1 MGHTA
6 ALFPGQGSQFVGM
19 GRDIFERSP
28 AGRAVF
34 EKADEALGFS
44 LSKVIF
50 EGPEEELTRTDISQ
64 PAILTVSTAVVEAAR
79 EAGWKPKVAAAAGL
93 SLGEYSALVFA
104 GAIPFEQAV
113 VLVHRRG
120 AFMREAGAAN
130 PGGMLSVMGLE
141 EEAVM
146 RIVQAASAEGEISIA
161 NLNCPGQIVLSGE
174 AGPLESA
181 AEMAAE
187 EGAFKTVF
195 LKVDGAFH
203 SPLMQPAAARLAAEL
218 ERHDFV
224 EAELPVVAN
233 RAADYARD
241 PEDIKRFLVE
251 QITSGVLW
259 EGSMR
264 RLLDDGVTDFVELG
278 PGRVLAGLM
287 KRIARKAPVLPVG
300 DMDTALQLA
309 GARAGG

>member
-1 MGHTA
+1 MGHTV
-6 ALFPGQGSQFVGM
+6 ALFPGQGAQFVGM

-44 LSKVIF
+44 LGKVIF
-50 EGPEEELTRTDISQ
+50 EGPAEELTGTDISQ
-64 PAILTVSTAVVEAAR
+64 AAILTVSTAVVEAAR
-79 EAGWKPKVAAAAGL
+79 EAGWNRKVAAAAGL

-113 VLVHRRG
+113 ALVRQRG
-120 AFMREAGAAN
+120 IFMREAGVAN
-130 PGGMLSVMGLE
+130 PGGMLSVLGLD

-146 RIVQAASAEGEISIA
+146 RIVEAASPDGAISLA

-174 AGPLESA
+174 MGPLESA
-181 AEMAAE
+181 AKMAAE

-203 SPLMQPAAARLAAEL
+203 SPLMQSAASRLAAEL
-218 ERHDFV
+218 EKVDFV
-224 EAELPVVAN
+224 EAEVPVVVN
-233 RAADYARD
+233 CTADYTRD

-251 QITSGVLW
+251 QLTSGVLW
-259 EGSMR
+259 EKSMR
-264 RLLDDGVTDFVELG
+264 RLLGDGVTDFVELG
-278 PGRVLAGLM
+278 PGRVLAGLT
-287 KRIARKAPVLPVG
+287 KRIARKVPVLSVG

-309 GARAGG
+309 GASAED